1 MMIMLLSCDL
11 LQRMLAEM
19 KLLSHCIVVGDE
31 QRYLT
36 KLVTLCDCCSVSRDY
51 SVITM

>member
-36 KLVTLCDCCSVSRDY
+36 MLVTLKNEVSA
-51 SVITM
+51 VM